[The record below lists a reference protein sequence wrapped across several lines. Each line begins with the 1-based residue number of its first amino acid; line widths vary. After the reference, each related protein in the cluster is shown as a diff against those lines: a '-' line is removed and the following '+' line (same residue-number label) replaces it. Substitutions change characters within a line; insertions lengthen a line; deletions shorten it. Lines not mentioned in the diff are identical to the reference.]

1 MIKTTTRYVL
11 SAIGLISFA
20 LGVIGA
26 FLPVLPTTPFMLLAA
41 FCFSKSSKRLHSWL
55 TSLPYF
61 GSAIIEWENNKV
73 IRPRAKILAI
83 TLIWLSIGATI
94 IWSSIIIAVKVF
106 LGFIAISVSLFILT
120 RKSYAENHSRNS
132 LTDQ

>member
-1 MIKTTTRYVL
+1 MIKTTTRYIL

-26 FLPVLPTTPFMLLAA
+26 FLPILPTTPFMLLAA

-83 TLIWLSIGATI
+83 SLIWLSIGSTI
-94 IWSSIIIAVKVF
+94 IWASVAVELKIF
-106 LGFIAISVSLFILT
+106 LGFVGISVSLFILT
-120 RKSYAENHSRNS
+120 RKSYAENHPRNTLS
-132 LTDQ
+132 L